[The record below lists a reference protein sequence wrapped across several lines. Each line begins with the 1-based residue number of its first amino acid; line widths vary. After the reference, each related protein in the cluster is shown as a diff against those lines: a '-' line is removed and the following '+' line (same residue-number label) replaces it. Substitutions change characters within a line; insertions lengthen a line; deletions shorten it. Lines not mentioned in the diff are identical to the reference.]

1 MSQNDVKIFDEYHTV
16 ARDQVMSL
24 EECNK
29 QFSTNFPIT
38 NRSKLAW
45 QDYSSDYESLKMSE
59 NCIEGEWL
67 TTHMSSLMQ
76 YLKKH
81 DAIQQ
86 KKRHFVVDTHSG
98 VTDLQALPVPEK
110 VKIPVEDL
118 EVEANSLKMEKIK
131 LEDAFTTPA
140 DEVEAEINKNKSYGK
155 NFVTA
160 LENYRSEKK
169 IDWTNHLAFIPTE
182 KSLLDKVIN
191 EELLLKHVFPDK
203 NSVVE
208 TAMLWK
214 KTLHVKNSLYNASD
228 LFIVNSHNE
237 KTKISD
243 IPYIFKELENYE
255 TCKGTDMYTVRLI
268 GERHL

>member
-1 MSQNDVKIFDEYHTV
+1 M
-16 ARDQVMSL
+16 
-24 EECNK
+24 
-29 QFSTNFPIT
+29 
-38 NRSKLAW
+38 
-45 QDYSSDYESLKMSE
+45 
-59 NCIEGEWL
+59 
-67 TTHMSSLMQ
+67 
-76 YLKKH
+76 
-81 DAIQQ
+81 
-86 KKRHFVVDTHSG
+86 
-98 VTDLQALPVPEK
+98 PVPEK

-140 DEVEAEINKNKSYGK
+140 DEVQAEINRNKSYGK

-169 IDWTNHLAFIPTE
+169 LDWTNHLTFIPTE

-237 KTKISD
+237 NQN
-243 IPYIFKELENYE
+243 F
-255 TCKGTDMYTVRLI
+255 
-268 GERHL
+268 